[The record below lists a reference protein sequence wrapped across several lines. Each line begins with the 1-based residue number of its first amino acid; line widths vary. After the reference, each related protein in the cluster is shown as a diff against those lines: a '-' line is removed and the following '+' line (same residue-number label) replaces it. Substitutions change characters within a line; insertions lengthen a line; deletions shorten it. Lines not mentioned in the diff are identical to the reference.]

1 MDKNESQATAG
12 TQAQTSLFDAEQ
24 RTYKGIADRDET
36 HFSFLNRSAW
46 ESVGTARKTL
56 ENWFSVLPEGK
67 KEDIR
72 SRFRVDDRQHQ
83 GALLELAT
91 HQLLSSICTDVQVDP
106 SFNNLTPDFAAT
118 YEGVQFV
125 VECTVAQETDDEFNA
140 TRRVERVKK
149 AIDSVDTGRFRLSL
163 ELLSIGLKQP
173 ATGKLRDEVKSWVD
187 SLDADEEIL
196 RLKQGYRASS
206 IEWRHDGWE
215 IHFEALPVNSHAT
228 KGRDKRA
235 IGIEF
240 GGGGWRQDDV
250 RLKRALTKKT
260 TKYRNLELPYLVV
273 FSSGSACVFGQDLI
287 EALLGHTV
295 LVPYVQPQGIE
306 PDFQPRHEFDGLFG
320 SPSTPRNRHLSAILF
335 KPRIGVW
342 TLCGYDDPWLLIHH
356 PWAEY
361 PLPTGMFPFATEW
374 IFKSGVF
381 AKVGPTVTLNSVLGL
396 VDPWPGMGGFVD

>member
-1 MDKNESQATAG
+1 MDKNKSQAKAVAAT
-12 TQAQTSLFDAEQ
+12 QTSLFDAGK
-24 RTYKGIADRDET
+24 RTYKGYADRDES
-36 HFSFLNRSAW
+36 HFTFLNRSAW
-46 ESVGTARKTL
+46 ESVETARKTL

-125 VECTVAQETDDEFNA
+125 VECTVAQETDDEFNV

-163 ELLSIGLKQP
+163 ELLSIGPKQP
-173 ATGKLRDEVKSWVD
+173 PTGKLCDKVKSWVD
-187 SLDADEEIL
+187 SLDVDEEIL

-215 IHFEALPVNSHAT
+215 IHFEALPVNSYAT

-235 IGIEF
+235 IGLEF
-240 GGGGWRQDDV
+240 GSGGQHQDDA
-250 RLKRALTKKT
+250 RLKKALSKKAA
-260 TKYRNLELPYLVV
+260 KYRHIELPFLVV
-273 FSSGSACVFGQDLI
+273 LGSASVCVYEQDLI
-287 EALLGHTV
+287 EATLGHTV
-295 LVPYVQPQGIE
+295 FMPYVQPHETE
-306 PDFQPRHEFDGLFG
+306 PSLRPRHEYDGLFG
-320 SPSTPRNRHLSAILF
+320 SPETPKNCYLSATLF
-335 KPRIGVW
+335 KPRIGLW
-342 TLCGYDDPWLLIHH
+342 SLCGYDDPWLLIHH
-356 PWAEY
+356 PWAAY

-374 IFKSGVF
+374 IFKSGEF
-381 AKVGPTVTLNSVLGL
+381 TKVGPTVNLRSVLGL
-396 VDPWPGMGGFVD
+396 VDPWPGMER